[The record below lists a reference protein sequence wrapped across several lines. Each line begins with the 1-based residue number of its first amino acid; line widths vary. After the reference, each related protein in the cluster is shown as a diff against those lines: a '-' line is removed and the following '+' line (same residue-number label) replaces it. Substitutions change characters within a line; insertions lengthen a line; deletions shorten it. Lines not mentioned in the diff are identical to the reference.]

1 MTKKEIR
8 QLFKAKRQNISDQ
21 EKLKLDDLLLIQ
33 FQQFSFEATDCLL
46 SYWPIEHHNEPNVT
60 LATRFLHLMVPHLQI
75 AYPVTNPLNQNMEAM
90 IVDENTHFNTNQLG
104 ITEPIDGITIN
115 PASINIVFVPLLAY
129 DNLGYRVGYGKGYY
143 DRYLAKCPSNSLK
156 IGFSYFE
163 PIAQIT
169 DKDQFDVPLSY
180 CITPQ
185 HIYEF

>member
-8 QLFKAKRQNISDQ
+8 QIFKAKRQAISDQ

-33 FQQFSFEATDCLL
+33 LQQFSFDSTDCLL
-46 SYWPIEHHNEPNVT
+46 SYWPIEQHKEPNVT
-60 LATRFLHLMVPHLQI
+60 LATRFLKLMVPHLQI
-75 AYPVTNPLNQNMEAM
+75 TYPVTNLLSRNMQAM
-90 IVDENTHFNTNQLG
+90 LVNENTNFKTNQLG
-104 ITEPIDGITIN
+104 ITEPIDGLIID
-115 PASINIVFVPLLAY
+115 PASINIVFVPLLAF
-129 DNLGYRVGYGKGYY
+129 DEIGYRVGYGKGYY
-143 DRYLAKCPSNSLK
+143 DRYLPKCASNTLK
-156 IGFSYFE
+156 IGFSYFD